1 MKIVNKEGISLGHN
15 TMMCGDPKV
24 WLQMRVTYSRE
35 LKVKAELN
43 RLAKLEVTTDTSNK
57 DNEDELCKYVVGNEH
72 EERMCLRY
80 ALRRVGKE
88 IWFCSNDYFI
98 KLLCL

>member
-1 MKIVNKEGISLGHN
+1 MMTADKEEISLGHN
-15 TMMCGDPKV
+15 TMMCGDSKV
-24 WLQMRVTYSRE
+24 WLQMRATYSRE

-43 RLAKLEVTTDTSNK
+43 RFAKLVVTTDTSNK

>member
-1 MKIVNKEGISLGHN
+1 MMTADKEEISLGHN
-15 TMMCGDPKV
+15 TMMCGDSKV

-43 RLAKLEVTTDTSNK
+43 RLAKLVVTTDTSNK